1 MAYVRCD
8 RFVRVLLGAAGLVPA
23 LAAVAWAQE
32 EGAEAGGN
40 PLFNIDIGLSIWTIV
55 VFLALLW
62 VLRRF
67 AWKPIL
73 GALEAREKRIEEAI
87 AAAARLREE
96 AEQALVEHRRQ
107 LAQAR
112 EQAQHILAESRQA
125 AERLGQEMEE
135 RARRESSEILERV
148 QREIQREREQA
159 IDALRREAVELAV
172 AAAAR
177 LLHRNLNSE
186 SDRAL
191 VLAYLDSLKREG
203 DEARA

>member
-1 MAYVRCD
+1 MTRIIFMRGA
-8 RFVRVLLGAAGLVPA
+8 LALAGAAGLVPA
-23 LAAVAWAQE
+23 ITAVAWAQE
-32 EGAEAGGN
+32 EAAETGGN

-55 VFLALLW
+55 VFLTLLW

-87 AAAARLREE
+87 AAAARLRGE
-96 AEQALVEHRRQ
+96 AERTLVEHKKQ

-125 AERLGQEMEE
+125 AERLGQELEE

-159 IDALRREAVELAV
+159 IDALRREAVELAL
-172 AAAAR
+172 AAASR
-177 LLHRNLNSE
+177 LLHRHLDSE
-186 SDRAL
+186 NDRAL
-191 VLAYLDSLKREG
+191 VLAYLDSLKRES